1 MYQPVMQFYKRFFS
15 IIIICIN
22 HSKSR
27 INQRLRCQHCL
38 SGSPWFRPSNRHL
51 SRNIVDILKT
61 ILYIN
66 TLRGTN
72 FFNSVSNYF
81 FKIFFNILP
90 DNKNNLIKSRFD
102 CIIDRIIHNH
112 MSIIIHQSQ
121 LLNPFSES

>member
-72 FFNSVSNYF
+72 FFNSVPNYLSKIRLNIFSN
-81 FKIFFNILP
+81 
-90 DNKNNLIKSRFD
+90 NKNNLIKSCFN
-102 CIIDRIIHNH
+102 CIIDRVIHNH
-112 MSIIIHQSQ
+112 MPIIIHRSQ
-121 LLNPFSES
+121 LLNSFSEP